1 MGVFYSMTGYGSA
14 RGVVEGQS
22 VTVEIKSVNN
32 RFLDCTVRLPRTF
45 LFAETSVKDSV
56 SAQVRRGKVE
66 VNVSVQNALDT
77 GTVVVVNR
85 ELAREYYN
93 AVSVIAEDLGLET
106 GLNALN
112 VARFPDVLTLEKK
125 ELNKDAA
132 AEGLV
137 RLTVEAVEEFN
148 AMRAREGAKLKAD
161 LLTKLDTISR
171 YVSVVEERSP
181 QTVREYR
188 QRLEERLRELLEDRS
203 VDEQRLITETAIFAD
218 RTAVD
223 EETVRLRSHI
233 DQFRLLLDE
242 GSPLLRKPDF
252 LLQEFNRES
261 NTIGSKCNDAELTQV
276 VVELKSEIE
285 KIREQIQNVE

>member
-1 MGVFYSMTGYGSA
+1 MGVLYSMTGYGSA

-45 LFAETSVKDSV
+45 LFAETSVKDAV

-93 AVSVIAEDLGLET
+93 AVSAIAEDLGLET

-171 YVSVVEERSP
+171 YVSVVEGRSP

>member
-1 MGVFYSMTGYGSA
+1 MGVLYSMTGYGSA
-14 RGVVEGQS
+14 RGVVEGQT

-32 RFLDCTVRLPRTF
+32 RFLDCAVRLPRTL
-45 LFAETSVKDSV
+45 LFAESGVKETV
-56 SAQVRRGKVE
+56 SALVSRGKVE

-93 AVSVIAEDLGLET
+93 AVSVIAEDLGLDT

-112 VARFPDVLTLEKK
+112 IARFPDVLTLEKK
-125 ELNKDAA
+125 ELDKDAA

-137 RLTVEAVEEFN
+137 RLTKEAVAEFN
-148 AMRAREGAKLKAD
+148 EMRAREGAKLKAD
-161 LLTKLDTISR
+161 LLAKLETIER
-171 YVSVVEERSP
+171 LVSVVEERSP

-188 QRLEERLRELLEDRS
+188 QRLEERLRELLEDRN

-233 DQFRLLLDE
+233 AQFRLILDE
-242 GSPLLRKPDF
+242 GSPMLRKPDF

-261 NTIGSKCNDAELTQV
+261 NTIGSKCNDAALAQV